1 MPYKFTNL
9 LPAFRPYMKY
19 FVVIILFLSQLNQ
32 LCAQSRTDSIT
43 VIKRW
48 STIYVQRGQN
58 LSMGGLLYITK
69 DNPAAFAEMKKAQNR
84 YTLSFLS
91 GCIGGACVGYPVG
104 TALGGG
110 IPNWN
115 IAFAGAAFIGM
126 SIAFEHSFNV
136 HATRGARLHN
146 SSLSGGQNK
155 EPACLHFNVSPV
167 NMCLSYQF

>member
-1 MPYKFTNL
+1 
-9 LPAFRPYMKY
+9 MKH
-19 FVVIILFLSQLNQ
+19 FVAIFLFLFQLNL

-43 VIKRW
+43 VIKKW
-48 STIYVQRGQN
+48 GTIYLQRGQN

-69 DNPAAFAEMKKAQNR
+69 DNPAAFAEMKKAQNK

-110 IPNWN
+110 EPNWN
-115 IAFAGAAFIGM
+115 FVFAGAAIIGM

-146 SSLSGGQNK
+146 SSLNGGQSK
-155 EPACLHFNVSPV
+155 EPACLHFNMSPG
-167 NMCLSYQF
+167 NIRLLYHF

>member
-1 MPYKFTNL
+1 MLYNFTNL
-9 LPAFRPYMKY
+9 LPTIRLYMKHI
-19 FVVIILFLSQLNQ
+19 VVIILFLFQLSLLQ
-32 LCAQSRTDSIT
+32 AQSRTDSIT
-43 VIKRW
+43 VIKKW

-110 IPNWN
+110 EPNWN

-126 SIAFEHSFNV
+126 SIALEHSFNL
-136 HATRGARLHN
+136 HATRGAKLHN
-146 SSLSGGQNK
+146 SALNGGKSG
-155 EPACLHFNVSPV
+155 ESACIFFNVSPG
-167 NMCLSYQF
+167 NMRLCYNF